1 MADAAVIEAQ
11 GKAEAEAMQAKAEA
25 WRAYGEAAMMQM
37 FIEKMPE
44 IATAIAQPL
53 SKTDKIVVIN
63 SGGDGAGAY
72 KVTQDITTIMSQV
85 PPVLESL
92 TGVKMSDMLN
102 KLPGLGKTSGS
113 GLVDRPPVKKVIPPA
128 TPPSK

>member
-1 MADAAVIEAQ
+1 
-11 GKAEAEAMQAKAEA
+11 
-25 WRAYGEAAMMQM
+25 M

-53 SKTDKIVVIN
+53 SKMEKIVVIN
-63 SGGDGAGAY
+63 QGGPDGAGAH

-92 TGVKMSDMLN
+92 TGVKMSDMLER
-102 KLPGLGKTSGS
+102 LPGLAKATTA
-113 GLVDRPPVKKVIPPA
+113 VVKKAPPPA
-128 TPPSK
+128 TIPQK